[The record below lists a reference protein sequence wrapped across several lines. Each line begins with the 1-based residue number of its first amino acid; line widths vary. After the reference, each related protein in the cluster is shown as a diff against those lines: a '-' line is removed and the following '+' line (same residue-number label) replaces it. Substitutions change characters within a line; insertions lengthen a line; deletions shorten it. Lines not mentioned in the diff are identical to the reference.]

1 MPYTYNEEDAKKN
14 DEYEPI
20 PEGDYECFIEDIVK
34 GENNNAKYLRV
45 QLRLRDDVEQECK
58 NRVLSDFIRM
68 DDTGKYNP
76 KKINKILSTQKDI
89 KNGQVFETIED
100 VINFLKGQYLIVH
113 IKINEWQGKKTNN
126 VYFYKPTEH
135 PANTLG
141 GDSKVTEED
150 IVNDDMPF

>member
-1 MPYTYNEEDAKKN
+1 MPYTYNEEDVKN

-34 GENNNAKYLRV
+34 GENNSAKYLRV

-76 KKINKILSTQKDI
+76 KKINKLLSTQKDI

-100 VINFLKGQYLIVH
+100 VINYLKGQYLIAH

-135 PANTLG
+135 PANTL
-141 GDSKVTEED
+141 KVTEED
-150 IVNDDMPF
+150 IVDDDMPF